1 MKAKKLIMKL
11 IDKHLEFVPLRGLA
25 AADAAAAG
33 RGRGAELAAVPGPLP
48 LLPPTA
54 GQDGVPLWC
63 QVCTVLYCTVLYS
76 DSWTGWCPSSVS
88 GLHCKVAAPATQ
100 HTRSEVAGRDRK

>member
-54 GQDGVPLWC
+54 GQDGVPLRC
-63 QVCTVLYCTVLYS
+63 QVCTAKFLGEVVQSRRRPLL
-76 DSWTGWCPSSVS
+76 GPSP
-88 GLHCKVAAPATQ
+88 G
-100 HTRSEVAGRDRK
+100 

>member
-54 GQDGVPLWC
+54 GQDGVPLRC
-63 QVCTVLYCTVLYS
+63 QVCTAKLLHQP
-76 DSWTGWCPSSVS
+76 PSTPDQNWQ
-88 GLHCKVAAPATQ
+88 GGTENK
-100 HTRSEVAGRDRK
+100 

>member
-33 RGRGAELAAVPGPLP
+33 RGGGAELAAVPGPLP
-48 LLPPTA
+48 LLPPPA
-54 GQDGVPLWC
+54 GQDGLPLRC
-63 QVCTVLYCTVLYS
+63 QVCTAKL
-76 DSWTGWCPSSVS
+76 
-88 GLHCKVAAPATQ
+88 LHQPPTTPDQNWQGGTENK
-100 HTRSEVAGRDRK
+100 

>member
-1 MKAKKLIMKL
+1 MKAKKLIIKL

-48 LLPPTA
+48 LLPPPA
-54 GQDGVPLWC
+54 GQDGLPLRC
-63 QVCTVLYCTVLYS
+63 QVCTAKL
-76 DSWTGWCPSSVS
+76 
-88 GLHCKVAAPATQ
+88 LHQPPTTPDQNWQGGTENK
-100 HTRSEVAGRDRK
+100 

>member
-33 RGRGAELAAVPGPLP
+33 RGGGAELAAVPGPLP
-48 LLPPTA
+48 LLPPPA
-54 GQDGVPLWC
+54 GQDGLPLRC
-63 QVCTVLYCTVLYS
+63 QVCTAKLLHQP
-76 DSWTGWCPSSVS
+76 PSTPDQNWQ
-88 GLHCKVAAPATQ
+88 GGTENK
-100 HTRSEVAGRDRK
+100 

>member
-48 LLPPTA
+48 LLPPPA
-54 GQDGVPLWC
+54 GQDGLPLRC
-63 QVCTVLYCTVLYS
+63 QVCTAKLLHQS
-76 DSWTGWCPSSVS
+76 SHPPHQIRTGRE
-88 GLHCKVAAPATQ
+88 GHKIN
-100 HTRSEVAGRDRK
+100 KK

>member
-1 MKAKKLIMKL
+1 MKAKKLIIKL

-48 LLPPTA
+48 FLPQAA
-54 GQDGVPLWC
+54 GP
-63 QVCTVLYCTVLYS
+63 
-76 DSWTGWCPSSVS
+76 PRVS
-88 GLHCKVAAPATQ
+88 L
-100 HTRSEVAGRDRK
+100 RSEVRCEV

>member
-1 MKAKKLIMKL
+1 MKAKKLIIKL

-54 GQDGVPLWC
+54 GQDGVPLRC
-63 QVCTVLYCTVLYS
+63 QVCTAKLLHQP
-76 DSWTGWCPSSVS
+76 PSTPDQKWQ
-88 GLHCKVAAPATQ
+88 GGTENK
-100 HTRSEVAGRDRK
+100 